1 MKTPKI
7 YITIFSLLLTLA
19 IYGQQKKIA
28 VLTFYADKN
37 IDLSAISPTADLV
50 LKNTALA
57 QDPTFIL
64 TPVLEKFHK
73 AFFTQYLKN
82 LPFEVIE
89 EKVVHENQ
97 KYRDYGPI
105 SKKGIAY
112 EAAQYSVVEGYQ
124 VIRPSRTKATETI
137 GLAKEL
143 GVDGIMFVRL
153 TFDFNKTGVG
163 KFGYVS
169 IRAKLSIDLYDKN
182 GRSIFQFHEL
192 AGSKKKAVMVGG
204 VPIMSPKKILPMCES
219 AVDQLMKDLDKKVK
233 RIAKKTIKKLK

>member
-112 EAAQYSVVEGYQ
+112 EAAGIGQTSSGKG
-124 VIRPSRTKATETI
+124 IRRLCVFFSPRQACVGHSR
-137 GLAKEL
+137 
-143 GVDGIMFVRL
+143 
-153 TFDFNKTGVG
+153 
-163 KFGYVS
+163 
-169 IRAKLSIDLYDKN
+169 
-182 GRSIFQFHEL
+182 
-192 AGSKKKAVMVGG
+192 
-204 VPIMSPKKILPMCES
+204 
-219 AVDQLMKDLDKKVK
+219 
-233 RIAKKTIKKLK
+233 